1 MTRQVHAQVKMSG
14 NNSSTFYD
22 DSNKVSVMHVCIYAF
37 IFLVGLVFNLT
48 ALVVFCRQSKSRS
61 QTITYMTNLALADIL
76 LILTLPVRIYY
87 YSGFSK
93 LPTGLCD
100 ALGLILKANM
110 YSSILLL
117 TCISCDRCMA
127 VTFPMST
134 RVQGWRKKAPFVCLG
149 IWILTIGA
157 SIPIYLS
164 QQRSRSHCFDEFPVY
179 ATQSYV
185 VYPTLL
191 LGFGIPFVT
200 MLVSSWGLIR
210 AVQKSIVAQTNLVDS
225 KKIRRM
231 IAASLIIFLISFL
244 PYHVLILLLSLRKN
258 SNPLL
263 TAYRYSLMLAC
274 LNTVLDPIAYYF
286 TTDTFRKN
294 MYRDTTQR
302 MLPLNSQS

>member
-1 MTRQVHAQVKMSG
+1 MSG
-14 NNSSTFYD
+14 NENSSYHNGT
-22 DSNKVSVMHVCIYAF
+22 NEVSVTHVCIYAF

-61 QTITYMTNLALADIL
+61 QTTIYMTNLALADIL

-87 YSGFSK
+87 YSGFST

-134 RVQGWRKKAPFVCLG
+134 RVQGWRKMAPFICLG
-149 IWILTIGA
+149 IWILTFGA
-157 SIPIYLS
+157 SLPIYLS
-164 QQRSRSHCFDEFPVY
+164 QDRNCSKCFDNFPVY
-179 ATQSYV
+179 ATHSYV
-185 VYPTLL
+185 VYPTLF
-191 LGFGIPFVT
+191 LGFGIPLLI
-200 MLVSSWGLIR
+200 MLISSWGLIR
-210 AVQKSIVAQTNLVDS
+210 AVQKSVVAQTNLVDS
-225 KKIRRM
+225 KKIRKM

-244 PYHVLILLLSLRKN
+244 PYHVLILLLSIRKD
-258 SNPLL
+258 SSSLV
-263 TAYRYSLMLAC
+263 TAYSYSLMLAC

-294 MYRDTTQR
+294 MHRDTTQR